1 MQETNRPELEDAQRF
16 RRVWQRVQGGRE
28 EAERATAEEAELPV
42 PSSGPWEPTAF
53 LQDAIVR
60 SRLRGNAYRQWG
72 RLAPLAGLTLSQ
84 ARRLAAALFLLR
96 GIRPVPPVQAP
107 GRRWASLEESCR
119 QLFLWERRAEAG
131 YRVALGRTADP
142 ELQALFRELAG
153 ECAIQQQRL
162 RGILEEIL
170 E

>member
-28 EAERATAEEAELPV
+28 EAELAAEETAP
-42 PSSGPWEPTAF
+42 PAQPSGPWEPTAF

-131 YRVALGRTADP
+131 YRVALGRTVDP

>member
-28 EAERATAEEAELPV
+28 EAELAAEETAP
-42 PSSGPWEPTAF
+42 PAQPSGPWEPTAF

-84 ARRLAAALFLLR
+84 ARRLTAALFLLR
-96 GIRPVPPVQAP
+96 GIRPVPPAQTP

-131 YRVALGRTADP
+131 YRMALGRTVNP

>member
-28 EAERATAEEAELPV
+28 EAELAAEETAP
-42 PSSGPWEPTAF
+42 PAQPSGPWEPTAF
-53 LQDAIVR
+53 LQDAIAR

-72 RLAPLAGLTLSQ
+72 RLQPLAGLTLSQ

-96 GIRPVPPVQAP
+96 GIRPVPPVQTP